1 MCRLQTSQPWKSI
14 ARDSFWPASEVK
26 SDWTGEDV
34 WEGTF
39 RVFIN
44 HGLVVDAFGSL
55 RLRSDHMKAI
65 KNKAISKQK
74 KIKDWKLVYG
84 GNHAGER
91 ERDEKTCL
99 SPGTQ
104 VLVQHDCLQEKWDE
118 RTTEKKL
125 LRDANDEANK
135 KKRTV
140 EKRKKPKFSFT
151 LSYLVCILYLVIKKI
166 SCLKRAKNLIK
177 YEINLPHQP
186 RRRQQRQS
194 SARKVWKIQVAVR
207 WLRYNARSSC
217 SRVFKRFYL
226 SRKMRFSWCD
236 P

>member
-1 MCRLQTSQPWKSI
+1 MPGRESETRRPVYLR
-14 ARDSFWPASEVK
+14 ARKCWSNMI
-26 SDWTGEDV
+26 
-34 WEGTF
+34 
-39 RVFIN
+39 VF
-44 HGLVVDAFGSL
+44 
-55 RLRSDHMKAI
+55 K
-65 KNKAISKQK
+65 KNET
-74 KIKDWKLVYG
+74 
-84 GNHAGER
+84 NE
-91 ERDEKTCL
+91 
-99 SPGTQ
+99 
-104 VLVQHDCLQEKWDE
+104 
-118 RTTEKKL
+118 TTEKKL

-151 LSYLVCILYLVIKKI
+151 LSYLVCILYLIIKKI